1 MIRDQNGSLL
11 ILAYSTYVHLLHSL
25 YAASISFLSLRVLY
39 LNDAGHL
46 ALQLAVPIPHH
57 QVDCS
62 EDHSLPSYLANIHS
76 YGTLLGTE
84 VFHSFIAG
92 VTAYK
97 VLPRPQF
104 ATLQSALF
112 PIYFS
117 MQTALPLI
125 LALTFSGGRTA
136 ISRIPSSISGVLDP
150 SLRTHVFTPLTIVL
164 VTGLANLVYVGP
176 KTTSIMRER
185 KHQETRDGK
194 KSYDIGP
201 QSEAMQ
207 ALNKKFGVW
216 HGVSSLVNMVGCIT
230 TLWYGFYL
238 AERIL

>member
-1 MIRDQNGSLL
+1 MVQ
-11 ILAYSTYVHLLHSL
+11 
-25 YAASISFLSLRVLY
+25 
-39 LNDAGHL
+39 
-46 ALQLAVPIPHH
+46 
-57 QVDCS
+57 
-62 EDHSLPSYLANIHS
+62 S

-84 VFHSFIAG
+84 VFQSFIAR

-117 MQTALPLI
+117 MQTALPVV
-125 LALTFSGGRTA
+125 LALTFPGERTA
-136 ISRIPSSISGVLDP
+136 IGRVQSSISGVLEP
-150 SLRTHVFTPLTIVL
+150 SSRLHVLTPLAIMFL
-164 VTGLANLVYVGP
+164 TGLANMVYIGP
-176 KTTSIMRER
+176 KTTQIMRER

-194 KSYDIGP
+194 KSYDAGE

-207 ALNKKFGVW
+207 ALNRQFGIL
-216 HGVSSLVNMVGCIT
+216 HGTSSLVNMVGCFA

-238 AERIL
+238 AERII

>member
-1 MIRDQNGSLL
+1 MVQ
-11 ILAYSTYVHLLHSL
+11 
-25 YAASISFLSLRVLY
+25 
-39 LNDAGHL
+39 
-46 ALQLAVPIPHH
+46 
-57 QVDCS
+57 
-62 EDHSLPSYLANIHS
+62 S

-84 VFHSFIAG
+84 VFQSFIAG

-117 MQTALPLI
+117 MQTALPVV
-125 LALTFSGGRTA
+125 LALTFPGERTA
-136 ISRIPSSISGVLDP
+136 IGRVQSSISGVLEP
-150 SLRTHVFTPLTIVL
+150 SSRLHVLTPLAIMFL
-164 VTGLANLVYVGP
+164 TGLANMVYIGP
-176 KTTSIMRER
+176 KTTQIMRER

-194 KSYDIGP
+194 KSYDAGE

-207 ALNKKFGVW
+207 ALNRQFGIL
-216 HGVSSLVNMVGCIT
+216 HGTSSLVNMVGCFA

-238 AERIL
+238 AERII

>member
-1 MIRDQNGSLL
+1 MNTQ
-11 ILAYSTYVHLLHSL
+11 
-25 YAASISFLSLRVLY
+25 
-39 LNDAGHL
+39 
-46 ALQLAVPIPHH
+46 
-57 QVDCS
+57 
-62 EDHSLPSYLANIHS
+62 S

-84 VFHSFIAG
+84 VFQSFIAG

-117 MQTALPLI
+117 MQTSLPLI
-125 LALTFSGGRTA
+125 LALTFPGECTA
-136 ISRIPSSISGVLDP
+136 IGRVPSSLSGVLDP
-150 SLRTHVFTPLTIVL
+150 SSRTHVLTPLAIMF
-164 VTGLANLVYVGP
+164 VTGLVNLVYIGP
-176 KTTSIMRER
+176 KTTQIMRER

-194 KSYDIGP
+194 KSYDPGE

-207 ALNKKFGVW
+207 ALNKQFGIA
-216 HGVSSLVNMVGCIT
+216 HGMSSLVNMVGGVA

>member
-1 MIRDQNGSLL
+1 MVQ
-11 ILAYSTYVHLLHSL
+11 
-25 YAASISFLSLRVLY
+25 
-39 LNDAGHL
+39 
-46 ALQLAVPIPHH
+46 
-57 QVDCS
+57 
-62 EDHSLPSYLANIHS
+62 S

-84 VFHSFIAG
+84 VFQSFIAG

-117 MQTALPLI
+117 MQTALPVV
-125 LALTFSGGRTA
+125 LALTFPGERTA
-136 ISRIPSSISGVLDP
+136 IGRVQSSISGVLEP
-150 SLRTHVFTPLTIVL
+150 SSRLHVLTPLAIMCL
-164 VTGLANLVYVGP
+164 TGLANMVYIGP
-176 KTTSIMRER
+176 KTTQIMRER

-194 KSYDIGP
+194 KSYDAGE

-207 ALNKKFGVW
+207 ALNRQFGIL
-216 HGVSSLVNMVGCIT
+216 HGTSSLVNMVGCFA

-238 AERIL
+238 AERII